1 MHLVTPLVAPLMLG
15 GPFCIQSFGNKK
27 MNEFMDNMVGTV
39 YPEISIHLIHKADSR
54 SRTAPPEQ
62 SR

>member
-1 MHLVTPLVAPLMLG
+1 MWLLHLVTPLMVG
-15 GPFCIQSFGNKK
+15 GPFCIQSFGNEK
-27 MNEFMDNMVGTV
+27 MKEFMSNILDTV
-39 YPEISIHLIHKADSR
+39 YGAISIHLIHKADSR